1 MATYTSAFTGAQ
13 IDSYLRKI
21 ANGEF
26 ATTETT
32 STLENSISS
41 EINRATTAENTKVN
55 KSGDTMTGSLSAPS
69 FATGS
74 DTNNYLQSQKFRGEG
89 NAATYYHAI
98 DFGYSGHNQVDFYEY
113 GGVWNFWKNTT
124 ATATTDTANR
134 VISFELGKL
143 VERGNTLTYPGKS
156 GTIAT
161 IDDIKGSIYSGSGT
175 PALTPAKYPAIYVDT
190 STQVVYYCLSGNTWV
205 ATVAVYG

>member
-74 DTNNYLQSQKFRGEG
+74 DANSYFQSQKFRGQG
-89 NAATYYHAI
+89 DASTYSHAI

-113 GGVWNFWKNTT
+113 GGV
-124 ATATTDTANR
+124 
-134 VISFELGKL
+134 
-143 VERGNTLTYPGKS
+143 
-156 GTIAT
+156 
-161 IDDIKGSIYSGSGT
+161 
-175 PALTPAKYPAIYVDT
+175 
-190 STQVVYYCLSGNTWV
+190 
-205 ATVAVYG
+205 